1 MAMVLVARL
10 AVPWMQYKQ
19 KRGKRGNTNHWF
31 FGASSNL
38 FPFGIQE
45 KQTTSDSVL
54 SEVVASSANGL

>member
-1 MAMVLVARL
+1 MRD
-10 AVPWMQYKQ
+10 
-19 KRGKRGNTNHWF
+19 KRGNTNHWL